1 MSSEL
6 VEKSNLVDHSI
17 AWKNC
22 LSKIKQSVTLMTYNT
37 WFLPIKPIQ
46 LSNSVLKVE
55 LPSHF
60 FWEWIEEHYNS
71 LINKTISE
79 VIGPEAKL
87 SYIIHEISEQQEN
100 RKYLYSLQIN
110 S

>member
-60 FWEWIEEHYNS
+60 FGSGSKN
-71 LINKTISE
+71 TI
-79 VIGPEAKL
+79 I
-87 SYIIHEISEQQEN
+87 
-100 RKYLYSLQIN
+100 R
-110 S
+110 